1 MSTNQNGT
9 GHKKGIIWDDVT
21 DLGLVPD
28 TEIAKRYGVNNATV
42 RHARKRRGIVG
53 INPTPRYSIDWES
66 VGLGKYTDRYLADI
80 LGCSSGIVHKERNKR
95 KIPPHDTRYRTVEN
109 QGAYYGESIIDLWLH
124 NNGIAHEFQ
133 KKIGPYRVDWLLAD
147 NVVWEFV
154 GMWHHKLYGEQYR
167 SNFEVKEKYLT
178 DNGYTVRAIQEAEL
192 DTFKN
197 AVDIREILSLCDFAC
212 ARCKRSDVKH
222 HSFGFCGRCA
232 RREKSG
238 KPDSDIKTPLKSDD
252 YFECSKCGSIKK
264 FKRVRDL
271 CNLCNNRKYY
281 AKLKP

>member
-1 MSTNQNGT
+1 MFDTPFP
-9 GHKKGIIWDDVT
+9 KDFKGRKTMCSAGVLFDKLTKEQIAI
-21 DLGLVPD
+21 L
-28 TEIAKRYGVNNATV
+28 TE
-42 RHARKRRGIVG
+42 
-53 INPTPRYSIDWES
+53 
-66 VGLGKYTDRYLADI
+66 
-80 LGCSSGIVHKERNKR
+80 
-95 KIPPHDTRYRTVEN
+95 
-109 QGAYYGESIIDLWLH
+109 
-124 NNGIAHEFQ
+124 
-133 KKIGPYRVDWLLAD
+133 
-147 NVVWEFV
+147 
-154 GMWHHKLYGEQYR
+154 
-167 SNFEVKEKYLT
+167 
-178 DNGYTVRAIQEAEL
+178 RAIHEAEL

-197 AVDIREILSLCDFAC
+197 AVDIREILSLCDFTC

-281 AKLKP
+281 AEFKS